1 MISIRK
7 NIVFVVSLF
16 IVLLLVALGILS
28 PEMLDKWTTLLHT
41 AIIRNFGWSYLLSS
55 FVFLIFSLFMAFSRY
70 GDIKLGGD
78 HEKPRF
84 SYFGWFS
91 MLFAAGM
98 GIGLIFWGVAEPM
111 SHYLNPPAYIA
122 PSSPEAAR
130 FAMRY
135 SFFHW
140 GIHPWA
146 IYIVMSLSIAYFSFR
161 RGMPPLISS
170 CFYPLIGERIYGP
183 AGYCIDILAVFAT
196 VFGIVTSLGLG
207 AMQINS
213 GLASVLPFTAGL
225 TSTLVIIA
233 VVTLLFMVSS
243 MTGLDRGIQIL
254 SKANVALAVTML
266 IFMFVVGPTNT
277 VLNIFIST
285 VADYASSLFVMSL
298 STNPFRGPEW
308 TRNWTLFYWAWW
320 ISWSPFVG
328 VFVASISRGR
338 TIREFVTGSLIVP
351 TLLTFIWFSVFSG
364 AAFHLE
370 LDREVHIASTVVA
383 DISTGLFELYSFYP
397 LSTILTILTI
407 VLLVVFFVTSADS
420 ATFVLSMMTS
430 GGQENPPAGKKL
442 VWGLTVSSTAA
453 ILLFSGGLEG
463 LQRMAI
469 AAALPFT
476 GIMLL
481 LCLCLLRG
489 VQYEFRQE
497 QEQPSLIGEKSL
509 PPARSGRVK
518 RVKSPRLKWSSVQR
532 RMGIRCTG
540 GDKTKE

>member
-1 MISIRK
+1 MMQMKK
-7 NIVFVVSLF
+7 NLVFAVSLL
-16 IVLLLVALGILS
+16 IVLLVVLVGFFAPDLLEQWS
-28 PEMLDKWTTLLHT
+28 KTLHT

-55 FVFLIFSLFMAFSRY
+55 FLFLIFSLFMAFSRY
-70 GDIKLGGD
+70 GEIKLGGD

-111 SHYLNPPAYIA
+111 SHYLNPPAYVA
-122 PSSPEAAR
+122 PSSAEAAK

-140 GIHPWA
+140 GFHPWA

-170 CFYPLIGERIYGP
+170 CFYPLIGDRIYGA

-207 AMQINS
+207 ALQINS
-213 GLASVLPFTAGL
+213 GLASVLPFEAGF
-225 TSTLVIIA
+225 TSTLIIIA
-233 VVTLLFMVSS
+233 IVTVLFMISS

-254 SKANVALAVTML
+254 SKANIMLAITIL
-266 IFMFVVGPTNT
+266 GFMFIVGPTNKI
-277 VLNIFIST
+277 LNIFIST
-285 VADYASSLFVMSL
+285 LADYASSLFSMSL
-298 STNPFRGPEW
+298 STNPFRGAEW
-308 TRNWTLFYWAWW
+308 TQDWTLFYWAWW

-328 VFVASISRGR
+328 LFVASISRGR
-338 TIREFVTGSLIVP
+338 TIREFVTGSLLVP
-351 TLLTFIWFSVFSG
+351 PLLTFLWFSVFSG

-370 LDREVHIASTVVA
+370 LDQGTGIASTVAA
-383 DISTGLFELYSFYP
+383 DISTGLFKLYSFYP
-397 LSTILTILTI
+397 MSNVLTMLTV

-442 VWGLTVSSTAA
+442 VWGLTVSTTAA

-469 AAALPFT
+469 AAALPFS

-481 LCLCLLRG
+481 LCLSLFRG
-489 VQYEFRQE
+489 VRYEFRKE
-497 QEQPSLIGEKSL
+497 RGRPA
-509 PPARSGRVK
+509 PPRPAEPAPNPNS
-518 RVKSPRLKWSSVQR
+518 
-532 RMGIRCTG
+532 
-540 GDKTKE
+540 

>member
-1 MISIRK
+1 MMQMKK
-7 NIVFVVSLF
+7 NLVFAVSLL
-16 IVLLLVALGILS
+16 IVLLVVLVGFFAPDLLEQWS
-28 PEMLDKWTTLLHT
+28 KTLHT

-55 FVFLIFSLFMAFSRY
+55 FLFLIFSLFMAFSRY
-70 GDIKLGGD
+70 GEIKLGGD

-111 SHYLNPPAYIA
+111 SHYLNPPAYVA
-122 PSSPEAAR
+122 PSSAEAAK

-140 GIHPWA
+140 GFHPWA

-170 CFYPLIGERIYGP
+170 CFYPLIGDRIYGA

-207 AMQINS
+207 ALQINS
-213 GLASVLPFTAGL
+213 GLASVLPFEAGF
-225 TSTLVIIA
+225 TSTLIIIA
-233 VVTLLFMVSS
+233 IVTVLFMISS

-254 SKANVALAVTML
+254 SKANIMLAITIL
-266 IFMFVVGPTNT
+266 GFMFIVGPTNKI
-277 VLNIFIST
+277 LNIFIST
-285 VADYASSLFVMSL
+285 LADYASSLFSMSL
-298 STNPFRGPEW
+298 STNPFRGAEW
-308 TRNWTLFYWAWW
+308 TQDWTLFYWAWW

-328 VFVASISRGR
+328 LFVASISRGR
-338 TIREFVTGSLIVP
+338 TIREFVTGSLLVP
-351 TLLTFIWFSVFSG
+351 PLLTFLWFSVFSG
-364 AAFHLE
+364 AAFNLE
-370 LDREVHIASTVVA
+370 LDQGAGIASTVAA
-383 DISTGLFELYSFYP
+383 DISTGLFKLYSFYP
-397 LSTILTILTI
+397 MSNVLTMLTV

-442 VWGLTVSSTAA
+442 VWGLTVSTTAA

-469 AAALPFT
+469 AAALPFS

-481 LCLCLLRG
+481 L
-489 VQYEFRQE
+489 
-497 QEQPSLIGEKSL
+497 
-509 PPARSGRVK
+509 
-518 RVKSPRLKWSSVQR
+518 
-532 RMGIRCTG
+532 
-540 GDKTKE
+540 